1 MPITA
6 RSRVQELL
14 RALPASRSVFLRHGI
29 DPAMADGH
37 GTLEALCLAWQAPY
51 WDVKRDLVE
60 LIVPDPLPDDE
71 P

>member
-1 MPITA
+1 
-6 RSRVQELL
+6 
-14 RALPASRSVFLRHGI
+14 
-29 DPAMADGH
+29 MADGH